1 MTALHAGRVRSRSLE
16 AWRHSHLAELPDDA
30 REAMLGEAFVATIAA
45 GNPIGESGDC
55 TTLALIHSGLTRIVL
70 AAPDGRTA
78 TVRYAGAGQVLG
90 LAAAMTG
97 GSPWT
102 GYAITD
108 CEITF
113 LNPATL
119 RRLSQADGR
128 VAWALA
134 KQLARICYEVV
145 DTLGGNVFGTI
156 DQRVSRHLLDL
167 AVTRPEGLVV
177 LAEQRE
183 VARSVGSVREVV
195 ARSIRT
201 LRERGALV
209 RLPKGGLL
217 IVQPDVLQ
225 EVADGVEAPIRSL
238 A

>member
-1 MTALHAGRVRSRSLE
+1 MTALRGIRVHSRSLE
-16 AWRHSHLAELPDDA
+16 AWRHSHLAELPDEA
-30 REAMLGEAFVATIAA
+30 REEMLGDALVVTISA
-45 GNPIGESGDC
+45 GNPIGDPGDC
-55 TTLALIHSGLTRIVL
+55 KTLALVHSGLTRIVL
-70 AAPDGRTA
+70 AAADGRTA

-90 LAAAMTG
+90 LAAAITG
-97 GSPWT
+97 SSPWT

-108 CEITF
+108 CEVTL

-134 KQLARICYEVV
+134 KQLARISYEVI
-145 DTLGGNVFGTI
+145 DTLGGNVFGTM
-156 DQRVSRHLLDL
+156 DQRVSRHLLDM
-167 AVTRPEGLVV
+167 AVVRPEGLVV

-183 VARSVGSVREVV
+183 VAQSVGSVREVV
-195 ARSIRT
+195 ARSIRA

-217 IVQPDVLQ
+217 IVRPDVLQ
-225 EVADGVEAPIRSL
+225 EVADGVEAPVSSF